1 MPDFREIWDV
11 VAEAIAAIDPRLVL
25 FVMTGSRREAL
36 ADIGARQKFR
46 LAFKQGIIFK
56 LQ

>member
-36 ADIGARQKFR
+36 ADIGARHKFR